1 MLISLINEALKRLEA
16 DERQRI
22 AGGEPVP
29 PPPMPKAVAPRASAR
44 PRTETLLL
52 ATVLVI
58 CAAAG
63 IWVWRALANGLP
75 EQATAAMP
83 QEARLDV
90 PPVAA
95 QVSAP
100 PVRQEVPKVPAPAAA
115 HAPGAPTAAAVETRK
130 PKPAAKPANGSQPPS
145 LRVDLPGSADSY
157 LETTRAESPAP
168 PERAPAPPAAPAV
181 GPAGTGPARDAQAPP
196 HEPPATPKEKPEDP
210 APPPATPKFQV
221 TSIAASATH
230 SAAVINGHI
239 VTVGDTIEG
248 AKVVAITPQTVVLD
262 VAGRRVTL
270 NF

>member
-1 MLISLINEALKRLEA
+1 LLISLINEALKRLEA

-44 PRTETLLL
+44 PRTETVLL

-63 IWVWRALANGLP
+63 IWVWRSLANGLP

-100 PVRQEVPKVPAPAAA
+100 PVRQEVPKVPAPS
-115 HAPGAPTAAAVETRK
+115 AAVETRK
-130 PKPAAKPANGSQPPS
+130 PKSAAKPANGSQPPS

-157 LETTRAESPAP
+157 LETTRAEAPAP
-168 PERAPAPPAAPAV
+168 PERAPVPPAAPAA
-181 GPAGTGPARDAQAPP
+181 GPASPGPAHDAHAPP
-196 HEPPATPKEKPEDP
+196 QEPPATPKGKPEDP
-210 APPPATPKFQV
+210 APPPAPPKFQV

-248 AKVVAITPQTVVLD
+248 AKVVAITPQTVELD